1 MNAERPPSSDGSKLR
16 IAVFGPTGV
25 AGAGALRACLGDP
38 RVGEVVAVVRRSLGM
53 SDPKLR
59 EVLATNFRDLTPI
72 AEQLRG
78 LGACLYCLGVSQ
90 NQVPEEA
97 RYREITYDYA
107 LAAARTLLA
116 ESPGCVLHFLSGSG
130 TDPTGRSRWMWARV
144 KGETESA
151 LQGLGLAGVVCWRP
165 GYIHPAVAPEGRQFA
180 ERLARVLYPLLR
192 PFPGLSIAQHEF
204 GQAML
209 QATLEGQREGVM
221 ENRDIRA
228 AAARYSKTTMA
239 SGAPR

>member
-1 MNAERPPSSDGSKLR
+1 MNSERSPKTKDSQLR
-16 IAVFGPTGV
+16 IAVFGPSGV
-25 AGAGALRACLGDP
+25 AGAGALRACLDDP
-38 RVGEVVAVVRRSLGM
+38 RVSEVLAVARRSLGA

-59 EVLATNFRDLTPI
+59 EVLVTNFRDLTPI
-72 AEQLRG
+72 AERLRG
-78 LGACLYCLGVSQ
+78 LDACLYCLGVSQ

-97 RYREITYDYA
+97 KYREITYDYA
-107 LAAARTLLA
+107 LAAARTLLTQ
-116 ESPGCVLHFLSGSG
+116 SPDCILHFLSGSG

-144 KGETESA
+144 KGETERA
-151 LQGLGLAGVVCWRP
+151 LQRLGLGGVVCWRP

-228 AAARYSKTTMA
+228 AAARYGKTATA
-239 SGAPR
+239 TGAP